1 MIPRNA
7 VIYKQDPDGGPNIRM
22 TEEETAQFW
31 DEQDAHEARFAGRE
45 KTPRSVS
52 DRQFFQQLAIVGV
65 ISEAEAE
72 AAVASGKV
80 PAAMLALV
88 DKLPQAERFG
98 ARMMLKGATV
108 FERYSALIAT
118 LAALYRWDAAQTDS
132 LFRKAAKL

>member
-1 MIPRNA
+1 MDEAFHAGEQALQAHTGQRERLAEVGRRI
-7 VIYKQDPDGGPNIRM
+7 IRPAM
-22 TEEETAQFW
+22 P
-31 DEQDAHEARFAGRE
+31 DAH
-45 KTPRSVS
+45 
-52 DRQFFQQLAIVGV
+52 RQFFQQLAIVGV